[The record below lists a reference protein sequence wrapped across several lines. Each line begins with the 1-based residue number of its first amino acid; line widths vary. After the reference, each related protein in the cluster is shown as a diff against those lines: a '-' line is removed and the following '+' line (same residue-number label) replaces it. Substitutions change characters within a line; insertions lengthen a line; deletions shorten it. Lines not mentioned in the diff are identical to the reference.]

1 MDEAERLEPRNER
14 GRLKKAYGQLFSDV
28 TAILARHDPVGLVG
42 IGVPEDEYEPEV
54 GTILQRLRGATNPAD
69 VQRIVCEEFDLW
81 FGLDTPKM
89 AKDDFLPVAA
99 EIFGGHGVDPGSEA
113 DDGRGPSTPRLASL
127 PGGPGLGLHRG
138 QYRDG
143 AARGQLGPPLLG

>member
-99 EIFGGHGVDPGSEA
+99 EI
-113 DDGRGPSTPRLASL
+113 
-127 PGGPGLGLHRG
+127 
-138 QYRDG
+138 
-143 AARGQLGPPLLG
+143 